1 MAAVRPDS
9 WNIALLVHVL
19 GAMVLVGALVLA
31 TVALVR
37 TWRDRSPDM
46 LRLGYR
52 ALLWCALPAWIVM
65 RVGAQWI
72 YSKEG
77 LDSASLAWTDI
88 GFITSE
94 GGLFFMLIAT
104 VVAGVAVRRAGRSD
118 GAGGAAGVRVAAVL
132 ASFPIAVYVVAIWA
146 MTTKPT

>member
-1 MAAVRPDS
+1 MAAIRPDS

-31 TVALVR
+31 VGALVAA
-37 TWRDRSPDM
+37 WRSNSTN
-46 LRLGYR
+46 LVRLGYR
-52 ALLWCALPAWIVM
+52 ALLWGALPAWVVM

-77 LDSASLAWTDI
+77 LDSASLAWTDV

-94 GGLFFMLIAT
+94 GGLFFMIIAT
-104 VVAGVAVRRAGRSD
+104 VVAGLAVRRVGRGGSIGS
-118 GAGGAAGVRVAAVL
+118 GARVAAVL
-132 ASFPIAVYVVAIWA
+132 VSLVVVIYVVAIWA